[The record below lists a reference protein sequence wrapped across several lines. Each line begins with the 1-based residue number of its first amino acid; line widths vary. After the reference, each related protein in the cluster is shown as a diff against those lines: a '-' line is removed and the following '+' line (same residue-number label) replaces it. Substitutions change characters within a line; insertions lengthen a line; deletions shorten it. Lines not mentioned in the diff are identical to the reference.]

1 MAYHFTD
8 TAQIEELMAW
18 EDAPAMVYT
27 VHYLS
32 PYSCQW
38 CYQSFNSM
46 EEAVSRRDFY
56 LSCGSLTKAIDIRPA
71 EPELD
76 LFDELFG

>member
-32 PYSCQW
+32 PYSGQW
-38 CYQSFNSM
+38 LYQSFSSM
-46 EEAVSRRDFY
+46 EEAVSMKEFY
-56 LSCGSLTKAIDIRPA
+56 LSCGSPTKAIDIRPA